1 MPLLFFVLPI
11 LLLPSSPFLSI
22 EKKKIP
28 ALQYTLVC
36 MDRVLLAGIKR
47 EISLG
52 VVGGENFGMPQFPF
66 LFSFIVRTVPF
77 QKGYR
82 NISALLRVIS
92 PA

>member
-1 MPLLFFVLPI
+1 MPAF
-11 LLLPSSPFLSI
+11 
-22 EKKKIP
+22 
-28 ALQYTLVC
+28 QYTLVC

>member
-22 EKKKIP
+22 EKKMP
-28 ALQYTLVC
+28 AFQYTLVF
-36 MDRVLLAGIKR
+36 MDGVLLAGIKR